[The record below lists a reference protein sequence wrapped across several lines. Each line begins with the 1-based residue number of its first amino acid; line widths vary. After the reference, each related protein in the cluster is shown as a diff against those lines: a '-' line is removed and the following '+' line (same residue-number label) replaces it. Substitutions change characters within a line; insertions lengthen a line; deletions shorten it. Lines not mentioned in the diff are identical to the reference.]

1 MGLRSMSARVSTS
14 EVKAQRASAPRG
26 PARLIA
32 SFVKGRRGATAV
44 EFALVAVPFL
54 AMMFEIFQNAM
65 FVYFSG
71 ALDQATISS
80 ARQIMTGSV
89 QNQSLTAAQFRS
101 QILCPA
107 LPVAMSCNN
116 VVVNLQTFSEADFPG
131 GFYSFINASQTGII
145 VPPLDNT
152 KTSFC
157 PGSDGQYV
165 YLQVFY
171 AMPFPGI
178 GWLPVVTTTFNG
190 KTVRLV
196 AAAAAFRNEPYQ
208 ATSSPTYPG
217 C

>member
-1 MGLRSMSARVSTS
+1 MGLRRMNARVSTS
-14 EVKAQRASAPRG
+14 DLKARSASERRG
-26 PARLIA
+26 SAGVIA
-32 SFVKGRRGATAV
+32 SFVKGHRGTAAV
-44 EFALVAVPFL
+44 EIALVAVPFL
-54 AMMFEIFQNAM
+54 AMIFEILQNAM

-71 ALDQATISS
+71 ALDQAAIAS
-80 ARQIMTGSV
+80 ARQIMTGSA

-107 LPVAMSCNN
+107 LPIAMSCNN
-116 VVVNLQTFSEADFPG
+116 IIVNLQTFSEADYPS
-131 GFYSFINASQTGII
+131 GFYNFVNPSQTGII

-157 PGSDGQYV
+157 PGSGGQYV